1 MISHLYD
8 TIFVHIPKT
17 GGQSVELVFLE
28 AHKLRW
34 RSRNDLLLRHSTDR
48 SRGPS
53 RLAHLY
59 AHEYSDHGYIDAAD
73 FRKYF
78 KFAIVRDPYQRLMSE
93 YRYRKSW
100 QRMSIDQFLAVTF
113 DNDWSDSARHLVPQV
128 KYLKDAQG
136 GMLVD
141 EIVRF
146 ENLTAELAPVFRRI
160 FGEDRE
166 LPHRNSSKSGS
177 GTVADLTKAQ
187 MKVITEK
194 YAADFEAFGYPTRD

>member
-28 AHKLRW
+28 AHQLRW

-59 AHEYSDHGYIDAAD
+59 AHEYSEHGHIDAED

-93 YRYRKSW
+93 YRYRRSW

-128 KYLKDAQG
+128 KYLQDAQG

-146 ENLTAELAPVFRRI
+146 ENLTAELAPVFRRV
-160 FGEDRE
+160 FGADRE

-194 YAADFEAFGYPTRD
+194 YAADFEALGYPTRD